1 MDFPPAWTVL
11 TSEEYETATPRI
23 TGDVS
28 MEICAQ
34 LRPSGRI
41 LDNFRVSL
49 GGSKILEYE
58 ADLGQF
64 IPIPFFKGW
73 RVKGKC
79 WARDVAIR
87 ANIFSSGWIDLA
99 ATVGMREMEVFDKDG
114 ASIPPGEFLRILNEL
129 NEDEPN
135 AASFRFA
142 VVVGEDNLPPVS
154 LTPVANLPPVSTA
167 QGELVHLNL
176 RISPRIFEKIRNSP
190 NGILWGW
197 GETDS

>member
-58 ADLGQF
+58 ADLGQL

-73 RVKGKC
+73 RVKGQC

-114 ASIPPGEFLRILNEL
+114 AGIAPASSSASSTSSMRTSQTPPASGLRSSSERTKNP
-129 NEDEPN
+129 D
-135 AASFRFA
+135 SRCR
-142 VVVGEDNLPPVS
+142 VYLPP
-154 LTPVANLPPVSTA
+154 LFYFL
-167 QGELVHLNL
+167 ERL
-176 RISPRIFEKIRNSP
+176 F
-190 NGILWGW
+190 
-197 GETDS
+197 

>member
-41 LDNFRVSL
+41 LDNFRVTL

-58 ADLGQF
+58 ADLGQL

-73 RVKGKC
+73 RVKGQC

-114 ASIPPGEFLRILNEL
+114 AGIPPGEFLRILNEL
-129 NEDEPN
+129 DEDEPN

-142 VVVGEDNLPPVS
+142 VVVGEDNKPRLQMQSLPASAVLLS
-154 LTPVANLPPVSTA
+154 GKALLK
-167 QGELVHLNL
+167 G
-176 RISPRIFEKIRNSP
+176 
-190 NGILWGW
+190 
-197 GETDS
+197 